1 MRCERNGVSMLYP
14 RDEFIGKNGVCYT
27 LRSPCAADAEKMID
41 YLKITAAETEFGLS
55 YPEEMNFTIK
65 DEETFIANY
74 AEDKGSIMI
83 TAFDGER
90 LVGNASLSCVMDR
103 RKTRHRATF
112 GMAMLKSDWG
122 QGLGKKILSELIAF
136 AKQAGYEFLELEVA
150 TSNSTAVSLYRK
162 MGFEVYGERPGS
174 LKLKSG
180 DYYDELLM
188 VLKL

>member
-1 MRCERNGVSMLYP
+1 MSMLYQ
-14 RDEFIGKNGVCYT
+14 REEFIGKNGVCYT

-41 YLKITAAETEFGLS
+41 YLKITAAEFGLS

-65 DEETFIANY
+65 DEEDFIANY
-74 AEDKGSIMI
+74 AEEKESIMI

-150 TSNSTAVSLYRK
+150 ASNSTAVSLYQK
-162 MGFEVYGERPGS
+162 MGFEVYGERPRS
-174 LKLKSG
+174 FKLKNGEYSN
-180 DYYDELLM
+180 ELLM
-188 VLKL
+188 ILDLTVSPNK

>member
-1 MRCERNGVSMLYP
+1 MLYP
-14 RDEFIGKNGVCYT
+14 REEFVGKNGICYT
-27 LRSPCAADAEKMID
+27 LRSPELADAEKMID

-55 YPEEMNFTIK
+55 YPEEMNFTVK
-65 DEETFIANY
+65 DEEAFIANY
-74 AEDKGSIMI
+74 AEDKGNIMI
-83 TAFDGER
+83 SAFDGER
-90 LVGNASLSCVMDR
+90 LVGNASLSCVMEKK
-103 RKTRHRATF
+103 KTLHRATF

-136 AKQAGYEFLELEVA
+136 AKQAGYELLELEVA
-150 TSNSTAVSLYRK
+150 ASNSTAVSLYK
-162 MGFEVYGERPGS
+162 QMGFVVYGERPRS